1 MIQRTSYRSS
11 VLAVLCLVVL
21 AACGGSNSNPM
32 NATPGQGI
40 VLQGALSGN
49 ASAQSGA
56 SSAAT
61 VTVRVLEQPSISTTI
76 GADGSFTLRGLPQQG
91 FSLVF
96 SEAGGEIG
104 RLGFDGVAANKEIT
118 IRVKVTS
125 SGVTLLDER
134 RDGIGH
140 GNVEIEG
147 RVTEVL
153 SLKPNADSRFV
164 IDGYTVV
171 ARPGKTAIRRGNIGL
186 TPIDIIVG
194 MRVHVNGEWI
204 PTLAASQPQE
214 VLALEIVIQS

>member
-1 MIQRTSYRSS
+1 MIRRASYLSS

-21 AACGGSNSNPM
+21 AACGGSNPM
-32 NATPGQGI
+32 NATSGEGI
-40 VLQGALSGN
+40 VLQGSVAGD
-49 ASAQSGA
+49 ASAQSRA

-61 VTVRVLEQPSISTTI
+61 VTVRVLEVPAITTTV

-91 FSLVF
+91 FTLVF

-104 RLGFDGVAANKEIT
+104 RLSFEGVAANKQIT
-118 IRVKVTS
+118 IKVKITS

-147 RVTEVL
+147 RVTTIL
-153 SLKPNADSRFV
+153 SVSTVADSRFV
-164 IDGYTVV
+164 IDGYTVI
-171 ARPGKTAIRRGNIGL
+171 ARPGKTAIRRGNSGL
-186 TPIDIIVG
+186 TPLDILVG
-194 MRVHVNGEWI
+194 TRVHVKGEWI

-214 VLALEIVIQS
+214 VMAQEIVIQN